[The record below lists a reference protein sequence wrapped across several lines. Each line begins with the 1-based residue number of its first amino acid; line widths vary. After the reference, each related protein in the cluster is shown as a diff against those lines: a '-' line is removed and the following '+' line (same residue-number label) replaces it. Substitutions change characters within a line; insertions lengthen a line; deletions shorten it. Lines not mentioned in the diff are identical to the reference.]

1 MRIKIC
7 APTPTITRTH
17 PCFSVKLNAVWGQ
30 RFVRFSKWRQTSN
43 LHVLQRKKIPT
54 LPTTLPRKK
63 AILSVKPKSLEQ
75 ISVSLKT
82 LQRGKRSWFARIFD
96 SHRSLSHDI
105 YTDWFGVCSNSADK
119 YSVQYFY
126 KIKRKTNEEDIVI
139 RTLKLFSFLCQYLS
153 LWTYETDYRLIP
165 TYTQFYA

>member
-7 APTPTITRTH
+7 APTPTITPTH

-43 LHVLQRKKIPT
+43 LHVVQRKKIPT

-82 LQRGKRSWFARIFD
+82 LQREKRSWFARIFD
-96 SHRSLSHDI
+96 SQLSLSHDI
-105 YTDWFGVCSNSADK
+105 YWLIWGLLKQCGK

-126 KIKRKTNEEDIVI
+126 DIKRKTNEKDIVI
-139 RTLKLFSFLCQYLS
+139 RTLQLFSFLCQYLS
-153 LWTYETDYRLIP
+153 LWTYETYYRLTP
-165 TYTQFYA
+165 AYTQFYA